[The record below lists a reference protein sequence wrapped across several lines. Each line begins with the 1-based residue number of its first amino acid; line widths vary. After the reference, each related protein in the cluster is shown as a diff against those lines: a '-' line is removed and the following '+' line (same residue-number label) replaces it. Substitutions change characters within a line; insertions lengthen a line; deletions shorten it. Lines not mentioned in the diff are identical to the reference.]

1 MAKDTLDMFIK
12 DVEYA
17 ANYDYKKE
25 IGEIFAQILRVMAVR
40 TITDTNQAKSI
51 LADIAMEKLNIN
63 IYDVLDETYDGWK
76 NWDRY
81 EGNGK
86 YSAELI
92 SSSEGYAL
100 NFTAEDWG
108 LANQE
113 FNDVSGKDY
122 PTKNENYYSRTG
134 RPKAYQPHHI
144 TRTCDDV
151 EDGKLT
157 LVEAKINGLLDK
169 LVSILEGR

>member
-1 MAKDTLDMFIK
+1 MFIK
-12 DVEYA
+12 DVERA
-17 ANYDYKKE
+17 VNYDYNKE
-25 IGEIFAQILRVMAVR
+25 IREIFSQILRVMAVR
-40 TITDTNQAKSI
+40 TIADTNQAKSI

-63 IYDVLDETYDGWK
+63 IYDVLDEAYDGWE

-86 YSAELI
+86 HSAELS
-92 SSSEGYAL
+92 SSSEGYML

-113 FNDVSGKDY
+113 FNDISGKDY

-134 RPKAYQPHHI
+134 RPKTYQPHHL
-144 TRTCDDV
+144 TRTCDDIH
-151 EDGKLT
+151 DGKLT
-157 LVEAKINGLLDK
+157 LVEAKVEELLNK
-169 LVSILEGR
+169 LATILEGR